1 MMKNE
6 VPHRKGDQ
14 RSRRKDVNLEARK
27 QKRKRI
33 RDILLHADLM
43 TILMRVKTEAVRA
56 RKVQIPGLGWF
67 LRRISTNTAYLQ
79 IWYNT
84 PMLMLILTSKRQ
96 T

>member
-14 RSRRKDVNLEARK
+14 KSRRKDVSLEAKK
-27 QKRKRI
+27 QKRKGI

-56 RKVQIPGLGWF
+56 KKVQIPGLGRF

-79 IWYNT
+79 IWYNAPT
-84 PMLMLILTSKRQ
+84 LMLILTSKRQ